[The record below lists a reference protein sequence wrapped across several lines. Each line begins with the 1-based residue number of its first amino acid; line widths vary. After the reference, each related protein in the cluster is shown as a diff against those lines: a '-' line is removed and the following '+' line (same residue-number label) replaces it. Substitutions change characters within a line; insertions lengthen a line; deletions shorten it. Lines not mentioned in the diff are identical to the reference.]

1 MGVGIDS
8 GVMRHLVTL
17 QRRTPTTNNGGVP
30 VPAEPDVLYRRIPA
44 EVQQGAVGQMSRVF
58 AAQVLATT
66 THLVRMRYRSL
77 RIDDEIIWHD
87 KNGDR
92 TLRIQ
97 GQQGDAVNSELIV
110 AATEIFT

>member
-1 MGVGIDS
+1 MPADP
-8 GVMRHLVTL
+8 TL
-17 QRRTPTTNNGGVP
+17 
-30 VPAEPDVLYRRIPA
+30 LYIRIPA

-58 AAQVLATT
+58 AAQVLAST
-66 THLVRMRYRSL
+66 THLVKMRYRAL
-77 RIDDEIIWHD
+77 KIGDEIVWHD

-110 AATEIFT
+110 AAVEIFS